1 MASARTQPHPALE
14 LSSLWRSYRSAVTD
28 PRLSEDCVF
37 HLNHF
42 IDVEWFTGR
51 GERWQRGFW
60 LSVDDSDVVH
70 RVVAVSCYGLDS
82 MPYNGSAINRLNYT
96 NLDYKRGYIHEF
108 ILGAIFPFINSF
120 FCVFLASIGIV

>member
-37 HLNHF
+37 HLNPF
-42 IDVEWFTGR
+42 VDVEWFTGR

-70 RVVAVSCYGLDS
+70 RVSNVTRMFETVQGQSVMVGVQVD
-82 MPYNGSAINRLNYT
+82 T
-96 NLDYKRGYIHEF
+96 EDDF
-108 ILGAIFPFINSF
+108 T
-120 FCVFLASIGIV
+120 VFVHIDPVPMEVV